1 MTKKSSTFL
10 VAVAALFSSM
20 AANADFIEIDIVPSA
35 AASWTMT
42 GSFDYDAA
50 TSTYSDMTFNIT
62 GIFGPYNFVDTP
74 CEGCAMSGSSVG
86 LMDPSIALTFL
97 SDIWITWEGGDVTAI
112 FRGNSFAIDS
122 PRGRIDGE
130 YSFVVA
136 STPVPEPGT
145 LVLLGMGLAG
155 IGLARRR
162 RKI

>member
-1 MTKKSSTFL
+1 
-10 VAVAALFSSM
+10 
-20 AANADFIEIDIVPSA
+20 
-35 AASWTMT
+35 MT
-42 GSFDYDAA
+42 GSFDYDAG
-50 TSTYSDMTFNIT
+50 TSTYSNMTFNIT
-62 GIFGPYNFVDTP
+62 GVFGPYNFADTP
-74 CEGCAMSGSSVG
+74 CEACAMAGNSVG
-86 LMDPSIALTFL
+86 FIDPSIALTFL
-97 SDIWITWEGGDVTAI
+97 SDLWVTWASGDVTAI
-112 FRGNSFAIDS
+112 FRGNSIAIDS